1 MNLKGN
7 CLFFRLGSDPEKLFP
22 FEMLMEH
29 FHKFGKFGLIL
40 AAALLPLITADK
52 GQELNLDD
60 MSEQFSSYDGTSEIP
75 ENPFVSNDSKV
86 RFNERMRG
94 VALDM
99 VRLGYI

>member
-1 MNLKGN
+1 MQFM
-7 CLFFRLGSDPEKLFP
+7 CTV
-22 FEMLMEH
+22 
-29 FHKFGKFGLIL
+29 GLIL

-52 GQELNLDD
+52 GHELNLDD
-60 MSEQFSSYDGTSEIP
+60 MSEQFSNYDGSSEIP